1 MNEMKDIKAQRKE
14 SSPESIARL
23 RDSFNVHCSLMGQT
37 LENSM
42 PVYKTCLELLK
53 DPQHAD
59 NPFLLNLK
67 IVYEVAITFYLAE
80 MDNAA
85 IFRADFTRRAD
96 SLYRRTLLLQCYRVI
111 SEATKALFGFGK
123 DIRNALWT
131 RLTTTVD
138 LSPYSKEV
146 QEITAGVEKIKTEVI
161 NRDARN
167 FASHYNWDTLAT
179 ADFFSS
185 LNDEDII
192 CQDWNQYLFV
202 AERLSFILS
211 RLIANLAAAIKNSA
225 PSSHSES
232 VNHALSFSGVDLQ
245 WKVEKMLLKPELV
258 NAIQS
263 TYEST
268 ERQLNQ
274 CISLCRKFKALY
286 DFAEKYAEKYS
297 VQIEENSTLLSY
309 QKILNAAGI
318 LAFMTNDAHAAAI
331 ALTDS
336 TSFWESRMHLKRLD
350 VATYEALD
358 KIVGFTE
365 DSKPESL
372 FHMLDSLIIDLP
384 EQVQNQYSVLKEK
397 SESLIKEYG
406 LHWSGRRCS
415 FVHYRSKKHLW
426 LVQTYDNLF
435 SIKVPDYLLK
445 VIGLS
450 NLTTDIIRFITL
462 FAGALNHLEQ
472 QRSEMRI
479 KAQFQ
484 QFKDMVNKIKDES
497 MRNSALQALDSFEDS
512 IINIRSKTH
521 QKQ

>member
-1 MNEMKDIKAQRKE
+1 MSEIKDSKTARKE
-14 SSPESIARL
+14 ASPESITRL
-23 RDSFNVHCSLMGQT
+23 RDSFNAHCSLMGQT

-53 DPQHAD
+53 NPQYAD

-67 IVYEVAITFYLAE
+67 SVYEVTITFYLAE

-85 IFRADFTRRAD
+85 IFRADFTRRTD
-96 SLYRRTLLLQCYRVI
+96 PLYRRTLLLQCYRVI

-123 DIRNALWT
+123 DTRNALWT
-131 RLTTTVD
+131 KLTTTVD
-138 LSPYSKEV
+138 LSPYSKEI
-146 QEITAGVEKIKTEVI
+146 QEITAGVEIIKTEVI

-167 FASHYNWDTLAT
+167 FASHYNWDALTT
-179 ADFFSS
+179 AGFFSS
-185 LNDEDII
+185 LDDEDII

-211 RLIANLAAAIKNSA
+211 RLIANLAAAIKNCD
-225 PSSHSES
+225 PCSHSDS
-232 VNHALSFSGVDLQ
+232 VSHASPLSGVDLQ
-245 WKVEKMLLKPELV
+245 WQVEKMLLKPELV
-258 NAIQS
+258 NAVQS

-268 ERQLNQ
+268 EKQLNQ
-274 CISLCRKFKALY
+274 CISLCRKFKALCG
-286 DFAEKYAEKYS
+286 FAEKYAVNVK
-297 VQIEENSTLLSY
+297 ENSTLLSY

-350 VATYEALD
+350 VAAYEALD
-358 KIVGFTE
+358 KIVGFTK
-365 DSKPESL
+365 DSKSESL
-372 FHMLDSLIIDLP
+372 FQMLDSVVIDMP
-384 EQVQNQYSVLKEK
+384 AMVQLRYSALKEE

-426 LVQTYDNLF
+426 LVQTYDNLL
-435 SIKVPDYLLK
+435 SISVPDYLLK
-445 VIGLS
+445 VIGLR

-462 FAGALNHLEQ
+462 FAGALNQLEQ
-472 QRSEMRI
+472 QRSDLRF

-484 QFKDMVNKIKDES
+484 QFKDMVNKIKNES
-497 MRNSALQALDSFEDS
+497 MRNSALQALDSLEDS
-512 IINIRSKTH
+512 VINLRSKTH

>member
-1 MNEMKDIKAQRKE
+1 MNEMNDNTTARKE
-14 SSPESIARL
+14 ASLESITRL

-85 IFRADFTRRAD
+85 IFRADFTRCAD
-96 SLYRRTLLLQCYRVI
+96 PLYRRTLLLQCYRVI

-123 DIRNALWT
+123 DTRNALWT

-146 QEITAGVEKIKTEVI
+146 QEITDGVEKIKTEVI

-167 FASHYNWDTLAT
+167 YASHYDWDALAT

-185 LNDEDII
+185 LDDEDII

-225 PSSHSES
+225 PNFHSEP
-232 VNHALSFSGVDLQ
+232 VNQTLPHSGVDLQ
-245 WKVEKMLLKPELV
+245 WQVEKMLLKPELV
-258 NAIQS
+258 KAIQS

-268 ERQLNQ
+268 EKQLSQ
-274 CISLCRKFKALY
+274 CISLCRKFKALC

-297 VQIEENSTLLSY
+297 VNVKENSALLSY

-350 VATYEALD
+350 VAAYEALD
-358 KIVGFTE
+358 KIVGFTK
-365 DSKPESL
+365 DSKQESL
-372 FHMLDSLIIDLP
+372 FHMLDSLVIDLP
-384 EQVQNQYSVLKEK
+384 AMVQHRYSALKEE

-426 LVQTYDNLF
+426 LVQTYDNLL
-435 SIKVPDYLLK
+435 SINVPDYLLK
-445 VIGLS
+445 VIGLR

-462 FAGALNHLEQ
+462 FAGALNQLEQ
-472 QRSEMRI
+472 QQSDIRFE
-479 KAQFQ
+479 AQFQ
-484 QFKDMVNKIKDES
+484 KFKDTVNKIKDES
-497 MRNSALQALDSFEDS
+497 MRNSALQALDSLEDS
-512 IINIRSKTH
+512 IINIQSKTH
-521 QKQ
+521 